1 MVNLLQNII
10 LHQVSKELVKIEVI
24 KKELIYN
31 LFAKKSDTA
40 ELLDSFL
47 NIQNLMAIIERSHL
61 ITTIFVD

>member
-1 MVNLLQNII
+1 VVNLLQNII